1 MELCTQSILITQA
14 LRNIIRASAWAN
26 LAAHKR
32 AVHTVSL
39 IMDMKKKAERIRQEA
54 HREILP
60 APKEERKASKSIG
73 GFQNDDILLGIL
85 IFFLVKE
92 EKADMMLIM
101 ALVFI
106 LLN

>member
-1 MELCTQSILITQA
+1 MYTKYFDNTGAAEYNTGVSMGEPRSSQKS
-14 LRNIIRASAWAN
+14 SAHRISYN
-26 LAAHKR
+26 GYE
-32 AVHTVSL
+32 
-39 IMDMKKKAERIRQEA
+39 KKAERIRQEA